1 MNPHFKLKFQITIPN
16 GQFCIT
22 CELGDFPYMQV
33 NRKMTLSE
41 KVQFQI
47 SHYQTCFSNIS
58 TGLSG
63 VGHEEASF
71 REYVCEAY
79 RLLQCTWLHPLQK
92 LKCDGNILFTAEIKV
107 TADGQK
113 KCRSRE
119 KATDPSGR
127 KIKEAWFFFFVF
139 RFLVREFFT
148 NWFLW
153 CKLQKHTHIFIQ
165 RTCQLM

>member
-1 MNPHFKLKFQITIPN
+1 MKRH
-16 GQFCIT
+16 
-22 CELGDFPYMQV
+22 
-33 NRKMTLSE
+33 LSE
-41 KVQFQI
+41 
-47 SHYQTCFSNIS
+47 SM
-58 TGLSG
+58 
-63 VGHEEASF
+63 
-71 REYVCEAY
+71 YVKPTDSYNALGCIPY
-79 RLLQCTWLHPLQK
+79 KK

-127 KIKEAWFFFFVF
+127 KIKEAWFFFFFF

-165 RTCQLM
+165 